1 MEKIKV
7 VLNGLEREFPKGV
20 TIREIVEDIDPSLLK
35 DALAAKV
42 DGKLLDLSAP
52 LMEDAELSL
61 LTFDSREGREVYW
74 HTSSHILA
82 QAVKRLFPEAKL
94 GIGPAI
100 EEGFYYDFDVP
111 KPFSPEDLEK
121 IEQEMNRI
129 ISEDLKI
136 TREERTR
143 EDAIEFLNSIG
154 EPYKVKLVKDLE
166 SDGKVS
172 FYRQGDF
179 IDLCRGPH
187 APSTGKIRYVKLLSS
202 SGAYW
207 RGDERN
213 PMLQRIYGISYP
225 TKSQLED
232 YLYRLEEAKRRDHR
246 VLGRELDLFSIH
258 PEIGAGLIHWHPNGA
273 IIRNTIENFWKEEH
287 FKRGYKL
294 VYTPHIA
301 SDEIYKISGHLE
313 NYDAMYSAME
323 IDGQPYRIKPMNCPG
338 HIMIFK
344 TKIRSYRDLPI
355 RYAELGTVY
364 RYEKSGVLHG
374 MLRVRGF
381 TQDDSHIF
389 CTEEQ
394 LLDEV
399 RGVLDLV
406 KFMMDTFGYKF
417 KTYLSTRPEKSLGSD
432 EVWEKATGAL
442 VQALRDQGLSYE
454 VSPGEG
460 VFYGPKI
467 DVILEDVL
475 GRGWQGPTIQVDFN
489 LPERFDVNYVAP
501 DGSLK
506 RVVMVHRTVLGSM
519 ERFIGGLIEH
529 YGGAFPVWLAPV
541 QVMVIPV
548 TDSQLPYAREVA
560 EKLKEA
566 SIRAELNDR
575 SAKLGYKIREA
586 EKQKIPYMA
595 VVGRRE
601 AEEGRLSIRARGKGD
616 LGSFSLDGFI
626 TRVQED
632 IRERKLAIS

>member
-7 VLNGLEREFPKGV
+7 VLNGLEKEYLSGT
-20 TIREIVEDIDPSLLK
+20 TIKEVIEDIDPSILE

-42 DGKLLDLSAP
+42 KGKLLDLSTP
-52 LMEDAELSL
+52 LTENSELNL
-61 LTFDSREGREVYW
+61 VAFDSREGKEVYW

-82 QAVKRLFPEAKL
+82 QAVKRFSPEAKL
-94 GIGPAI
+94 GIGPSI

-111 KPFSPEDLEK
+111 EPFSPEDLERIEREMRK
-121 IEQEMNRI
+121 IIDENLE
-129 ISEDLKI
+129 I
-136 TREERTR
+136 TREEKPR
-143 EDAIEFLNSIG
+143 EEAMGLLRDIG
-154 EPYKVKLVKDLE
+154 EPYKVKLLE
-166 SDGKVS
+166 DMEDNSEVS
-172 FYRQGDF
+172 FYQQGNF
-179 IDLCRGPH
+179 VDLCRGPH
-187 APSTGKIRYVKLLSS
+187 VASTGKIQHVKLLSS

-213 PMLQRIYGISYP
+213 PMLQRIYGVSYP
-225 TKSQLED
+225 TEVQLED
-232 YLYRLEEAKRRDHR
+232 YLHRIEEAKKRDHR
-246 VLGRELDLFSIH
+246 ILGRELDLFSVH
-258 PEIGAGLIHWHPNGA
+258 PEIGSGLIHWHPNGA
-273 IIRNTIENFWKEEH
+273 IIRNTIEDFWKEEH

-294 VYTPHIA
+294 IYTPHIA

-313 NYDAMYSAME
+313 NYDAMYSEME
-323 IDGQPYRIKPMNCPG
+323 IDGQPYRVKPMNCPG

-344 TKIRSYRDLPI
+344 TRIRSYRDLPI

-364 RYEKSGVLHG
+364 RYEKSGVLTG

-394 LLDEV
+394 LLDEIK
-399 RGVLDLV
+399 GVLNLV

-432 EVWEKATGAL
+432 EIWEKSTETLERAL
-442 VQALRDQGLSYE
+442 QSQGLSYE
-454 VSPGEG
+454 VDPGQG

-489 LPERFDVNYVAP
+489 LAEKFDVNYVSP
-501 DGSLK
+501 DGSSK

-529 YGGAFPVWLAPV
+529 YAGAFPLWLSPV
-541 QVMVIPV
+541 QVVVIPV
-548 TDSQLPYAREVA
+548 TDVQLPYAREVTGR
-560 EKLKEA
+560 LKGM
-566 SIRAELNDR
+566 SIRTELNDR
-575 SAKLGYKIREA
+575 SAKLGYKIRES
-586 EKQKIPYMA
+586 EKQKLPYMA

-601 AEEGRLSIRARGKGD
+601 AEEGKLSIRARGKGD
-616 LGSFSLDGFI
+616 LGTFSLDSFATMALDEI
-626 TRVQED
+626 KEK
-632 IRERKLAIS
+632 KLTIS